1 MMTDVRAHT
10 QQRNAASLM
19 LYAHRGSSLLAPE
32 NTLPAFDLAL
42 SYGADVLEIDV
53 RLSRDGEVIVIHD
66 ERVDRTCNGNGRVCD
81 MSLAALKK
89 LNAAYRFTAME
100 GQSRRFSDTHLIT
113 LSELF
118 EHLPQTSI
126 NIDIKDNSQDA
137 AQAVARA
144 IEKADR
150 VSSINVGSFHA
161 QALAHFRGALPQATT
176 AATQS
181 EVAQLYFKRSRY
193 RSIPFEYLQIPV
205 KYMGIP
211 LATRSFI
218 THAMQRGV
226 KTVYWTINDKT
237 TMQQLIESG
246 VSGIVTD
253 RVDIASTLLGRNI
266 QRAAGSQQ

>member
-1 MMTDVRAHT
+1 MSTDAAANT
-10 QQRNAASLM
+10 QRGSAVGLM

-32 NTLPAFDLAL
+32 NTLPAFELAL

-66 ERVDRTCNGNGRVCD
+66 ERVDRTCNGHGRVRD
-81 MSLAALKK
+81 LNLSAIKK
-89 LNAAYRFTAME
+89 LNAAHRFTGME
-100 GQSRRFSDTHLIT
+100 GQSHQFDDTPLIT

-126 NIDIKDNSQDA
+126 NIDIKDNSQQA

-144 IEKADR
+144 IEKANR

-161 QALAHFRGALPQATT
+161 QALAHFRDALPQATT

-193 RSIPFEYLQIPV
+193 RSIPFEYLQIPLN
-205 KYMGIP
+205 YMGIP

-226 KTVYWTINDKT
+226 KTVYWTINDKA
-237 TMQQLIESG
+237 TMQQLIERG

-253 RVDIASTLLGRNI
+253 RVDIASALLGRNI
-266 QRAAGSQQ
+266 KHAAMAQQ